1 MPLRSLNL
9 DQFSLRPIGNP
20 NFIIRVLALVLPF
33 WSMTAEA
40 THNRGGEITF
50 RQLSGLTFEITV
62 TTYTK
67 DQNAADRPDLPVSFN
82 YGNPVFIDTVPRL
95 SRVFVGADIVR
106 NIYVT
111 THTFPGPSTYTI
123 SVADPNRVANVVN
136 IPFYRPDHHLTDGLC
151 SSLGQEWA

>member
-1 MPLRSLNL
+1 MPLLSLNL
-9 DQFSLRPIGNP
+9 DRCPLRLEVYGY
-20 NFIIRVLALVLPF
+20 FFFRALVFSLPF
-33 WSMTAEA
+33 WSLTAEA

-82 YGNPVFIDTVPRL
+82 YGNPVLIDTVPRL

-111 THTFPGPSTYTI
+111 THTFPGP
-123 SVADPNRVANVVN
+123 
-136 IPFYRPDHHLTDGLC
+136 
-151 SSLGQEWA
+151 